1 MKYQVSNFTTYTL
14 KSCKYKCTYYINS
27 LFLDKDTTQSDEIID
42 VENEEK
48 AKELKSEPQV
58 LKNVL

>member
-1 MKYQVSNFTTYTL
+1 MKYQVRNLTTCTL
-14 KSCKYKCTYYINS
+14 TFCTYYLNS
-27 LFLDKDTTQSDEIID
+27 PFLEKDTTKSDEIID

-58 LKNVL
+58 LKHVL

>member
-1 MKYQVSNFTTYTL
+1 M
-14 KSCKYKCTYYINS
+14 YINS
-27 LFLDKDTTQSDEIID
+27 LFLDKDTTKSDEIID